1 MLCKWKRRIST
12 AMVRCHSSV
21 NDLLVP
27 LLKKNE
33 EKIRRNIKASAPTNA
48 KISCVSWQ
56 DAFAEK
62 VEKASCVGSEDI

>member
-1 MLCKWKRRIST
+1 
-12 AMVRCHSSV
+12 MVRCHSSV

-27 LLKKNE
+27 LLKKNDE
-33 EKIRRNIKASAPTNA
+33 IRRNIKASAPTSV

-62 VEKASCVGSEDI
+62 VQKASYVGSEDI

>member
-1 MLCKWKRRIST
+1 MST
-12 AMVRCHSSV
+12 ATVRCHSSV

-33 EKIRRNIKASAPTNA
+33 EKIWRNIKASAPASA

-56 DAFAEK
+56 DAFTEK
-62 VEKASCVGSEDI
+62 VEKASYVGSEDI

>member
-1 MLCKWKRRIST
+1 
-12 AMVRCHSSV
+12 MVRCHSSV

-33 EKIRRNIKASAPTNA
+33 EKIIRRNITASAPTSA

-56 DAFAEK
+56 DNIK
-62 VEKASCVGSEDI
+62 KKMEKASCVGSEEDI